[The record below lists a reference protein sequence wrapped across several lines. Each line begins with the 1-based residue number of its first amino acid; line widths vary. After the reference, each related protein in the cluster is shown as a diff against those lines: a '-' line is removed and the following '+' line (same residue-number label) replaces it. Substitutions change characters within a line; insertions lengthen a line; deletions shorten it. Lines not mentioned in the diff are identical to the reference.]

1 MNRLKILIVSKFL
14 YARGGAETY
23 AISLGEMLKMHNH
36 EVRFFSM
43 SYPENINVNE
53 NEYFVKE
60 VSFFQSSLNAKL
72 KAALRVFG
80 VGVKRN
86 YEKIL
91 DDFQPDVIHLNN
103 IHSYLSPIVAEL
115 AHKRGIK
122 VIWTVHDYKLI
133 CPTYSF
139 LCQGKPC
146 EACIENKYSVISRKC
161 MKNSLLASLLAWG
174 EIMYWNKGRLSR
186 WTDAF
191 ICPSNF
197 MAQKMMQGGYP
208 ANKLHVI
215 YNFIDSGKV
224 KLISELS
231 SEERELA
238 YVYLGR
244 LSKEK
249 GIEELLKVAEQLP
262 YKLYIAG
269 RGPLEDILKQ
279 KYSSDNIKFVGHLS
293 AEKIIKL
300 FKKVQFS
307 VIPSIWY
314 ENNPLSAIE
323 SLCCGTP
330 VCGRRIGGIPE
341 LLEKDADNRLF
352 SNKVELITSLSDM
365 FISSSE
371 VDRQKLS
378 LTSCERFSAELYYR
392 KWLEVVQS
400 I

>member
-1 MNRLKILIVSKFL
+1 
-14 YARGGAETY
+14 
-23 AISLGEMLKMHNH
+23 
-36 EVRFFSM
+36 
-43 SYPENINVNE
+43 
-53 NEYFVKE
+53 
-60 VSFFQSSLNAKL
+60 
-72 KAALRVFG
+72 
-80 VGVKRN
+80 
-86 YEKIL
+86 
-91 DDFQPDVIHLNN
+91 
-103 IHSYLSPIVAEL
+103 
-115 AHKRGIK
+115 
-122 VIWTVHDYKLI
+122 
-133 CPTYSF
+133 
-139 LCQGKPC
+139 
-146 EACIENKYSVISRKC
+146 
-161 MKNSLLASLLAWG
+161 
-174 EIMYWNKGRLSR
+174 
-186 WTDAF
+186 
-191 ICPSNF
+191 
-197 MAQKMMQGGYP
+197 MMQGGYP

-352 SNKVELITSLSDM
+352 SNEVELMTSLSDM